1 MYNSVPDESLLQIT
15 LSSLASVICG
25 ICEVCGYLLSSV
37 FGFKDRGRFAC
48 GYTEVAFLLPEQPNK
63 LFLDI
68 LLRHLHIGFDRVED
82 R

>member
-1 MYNSVPDESLLQIT
+1 MKSAVTSYLRFFGLKIEDDLLAAT
-15 LSSLASVICG
+15 PRCV
-25 ICEVCGYLLSSV
+25 
-37 FGFKDRGRFAC
+37 
-48 GYTEVAFLLPEQPNK
+48 FLLPEQPHK